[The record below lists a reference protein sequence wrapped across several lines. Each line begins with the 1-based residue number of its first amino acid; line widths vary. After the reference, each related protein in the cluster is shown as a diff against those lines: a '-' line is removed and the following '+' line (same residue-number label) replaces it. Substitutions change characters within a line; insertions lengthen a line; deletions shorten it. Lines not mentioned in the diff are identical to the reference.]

1 MLSVIVAME
10 LRIYLSLYHSQNCC
24 SVVFCSRQCKE
35 AATKSY
41 HQIECQM
48 KLYEMFEHEVD
59 ICSQIYDIYII
70 STNIYTLISPAEFRG
85 VQAVHGA
92 AGSHPEASAALHRAA
107 DGD

>member
-1 MLSVIVAME
+1 MIVAMK
-10 LRIYLSLYHSQNCC
+10 LKIYLSLYHSQNCC

-59 ICSQIYDIYII
+59 IFYPSKYEI
-70 STNIYTLISPAEFRG
+70 STTPLFPLQSSEVFKLFMGLRAVTQKP
-85 VQAVHGA
+85 VQHFTEQQTEIEKVNTG
-92 AGSHPEASAALHRAA
+92 
-107 DGD
+107 